1 METQETRP
9 PDDPRVETLFRAHA
23 TGLLRLAFLSS
34 GDRAVAEDVVQ
45 EAFLRFMDHVDAP
58 EPGAELAYL
67 RRTVFNLLI
76 GRHRKATVARRHLRR
91 DPAEASPATDST
103 AEQRATQQRVV
114 EAVQRLPGR
123 QRHCIILRLYG
134 EATDGEIAEALGIS
148 AGSVKRHLHR
158 ARATLAKD
166 LEDLR

>member
-1 METQETRP
+1 METQEARP

-23 TGLLRLAFLSS
+23 TTLFRLAFLSS

-58 EPGAELAYL
+58 APGAELAYL
-67 RRTVFNLLI
+67 RRIVFNLLI
-76 GRHRKATVARRHLRR
+76 GRHRKATVARRHLRL
-91 DPAEASPATDST
+91 DPAEAGPAADAT
-103 AEQRATQQRVV
+103 AEQRGTQRRVV
-114 EAVQRLPGR
+114 QAVQRLPER
-123 QRHCIILRLYG
+123 QRHCIVLRLYG
-134 EATDGEIAEALGIS
+134 EATDGEIAASLGIS

-158 ARATLAKD
+158 ARVTLAKE